1 MSAAQQPWTDRV
13 LRTIRRTLMTIVGVQ
28 LVLAVSMSLVDS
40 YRRRGK
46 KPGPFPITPPAQVP
60 IGDSTVTTYTYG
72 QDLYDDMLTA
82 IEGAQRQIL
91 FEVSQQ
97 PR

>member
-46 KPGPFPITPPAQVP
+46 KPA
-60 IGDSTVTTYTYG
+60 
-72 QDLYDDMLTA
+72 DDAHGGNGT
-82 IEGAQRQIL
+82 EG
-91 FEVSQQ
+91 
-97 PR
+97 